1 MHSVRVLFLRS
12 SSQGFSRCR
21 VFDEQ
26 NKSHASFL
34 TFNLKKRLNSETY
47 KRIGGEFMKIAK
59 LIQALF
65 FLLVTTLSYAQTI
78 TTVTNEKVGKLS
90 SIIKKKNVLNISRLK
105 ISGTMN
111 NEDFAY
117 LGSMNNLEY
126 LDLKDVNLSNDKEKD
141 NKKEFTSYNQ
151 LTLPVLAHLKE
162 LWLPLS
168 CRGFYPYKC
177 NTPNIPVLD
186 VLHIRRGC
194 EIITYSND
202 REKIH
207 LKKINILEN
216 DLTKINLGKFRDTPQ
231 NISQGELDWL
241 IGREHRTS
249 KYYEQTGF
257 YNIKDE
263 YIHNLKQKIFVDSLV
278 VPTADCLIKDCLPLK
293 EIFPNYIFINKDNL
307 VILNRWNDK
316 YNINDIVSI
325 DSIVPFAF
333 ANSHIT
339 TINIPK
345 KIKHIPDFCFTNCKK
360 LKKVILNESIISIGK
375 NAFSKC
381 AIKDIEIPQSVTNLY
396 FSAFETCPIEKII
409 FLSPNPP
416 HINDQVINVF
426 DNGYIY
432 LTDSWVNRENYSL
445 GWDFTYKMIVPKNA
459 ITAYHSQE
467 LWNEMN
473 LIEKD
478 AQSSF
483 NITVEEP
490 GNILSSLPLK
500 NLNSIDSLI
509 ITGFLYETDLNIIKK
524 CRFLSYLDL
533 SHTYITYSPKF
544 LKQEQ
549 ADTEALNFLFG
560 LLGKGLDHESRDKKI
575 STNEYQANKA
585 LAYVLQSATE
595 FNEPENNCCIPYNA
609 LEGMAL
615 LKTVKLPLRAACIY
629 REAFKNC
636 KSLET
641 IEFSPYLRT
650 IVFSAFEDCMSLKKI
665 RLPQSVER
673 IGEKTFYR
681 CMSLEQIELPQKLKK
696 LGNNTFKDCINL
708 KELIFPEG
716 LMEIPSGCISGCYKM
731 NKVVIPKSVIKIGS
745 DNNRYVRLR
754 LPEGEYFEKY
764 PDAADFYFKSS
775 TPPIIEG
782 NNMIHYG
789 GKVHIPKGSITAYY
803 NMMGNKVE
811 YIEE

>member
-1 MHSVRVLFLRS
+1 
-12 SSQGFSRCR
+12 
-21 VFDEQ
+21 
-26 NKSHASFL
+26 
-34 TFNLKKRLNSETY
+34 
-47 KRIGGEFMKIAK
+47 
-59 LIQALF
+59 
-65 FLLVTTLSYAQTI
+65 
-78 TTVTNEKVGKLS
+78 
-90 SIIKKKNVLNISRLK
+90 
-105 ISGTMN
+105 
-111 NEDFAY
+111 
-117 LGSMNNLEY
+117 
-126 LDLKDVNLSNDKEKD
+126 
-141 NKKEFTSYNQ
+141 
-151 LTLPVLAHLKE
+151 
-162 LWLPLS
+162 
-168 CRGFYPYKC
+168 
-177 NTPNIPVLD
+177 
-186 VLHIRRGC
+186 
-194 EIITYSND
+194 
-202 REKIH
+202 
-207 LKKINILEN
+207 
-216 DLTKINLGKFRDTPQ
+216 
-231 NISQGELDWL
+231 
-241 IGREHRTS
+241 
-249 KYYEQTGF
+249 
-257 YNIKDE
+257 
-263 YIHNLKQKIFVDSLV
+263 
-278 VPTADCLIKDCLPLK
+278 
-293 EIFPNYIFINKDNL
+293 
-307 VILNRWNDK
+307 
-316 YNINDIVSI
+316 
-325 DSIVPFAF
+325 
-333 ANSHIT
+333 
-339 TINIPK
+339 
-345 KIKHIPDFCFTNCKK
+345 
-360 LKKVILNESIISIGK
+360 
-375 NAFSKC
+375 
-381 AIKDIEIPQSVTNLY
+381 
-396 FSAFETCPIEKII
+396 
-409 FLSPNPP
+409 
-416 HINDQVINVF
+416 
-426 DNGYIY
+426 
-432 LTDSWVNRENYSL
+432 
-445 GWDFTYKMIVPKNA
+445 MIVPKNA

-696 LGNNTFKDCINL
+696 LGK
-708 KELIFPEG
+708 
-716 LMEIPSGCISGCYKM
+716 
-731 NKVVIPKSVIKIGS
+731 
-745 DNNRYVRLR
+745 
-754 LPEGEYFEKY
+754 
-764 PDAADFYFKSS
+764 
-775 TPPIIEG
+775 
-782 NNMIHYG
+782 
-789 GKVHIPKGSITAYY
+789 
-803 NMMGNKVE
+803 
-811 YIEE
+811 